1 MRRQLSD
8 KGMVTIC
15 AMLFVIT
22 LIYSLCYIFYNH
34 GKVVGF
40 NSGYNYVIENQ
51 YISYDEVSHEKV
63 SLLDRKTFV
72 YGENG
77 IQVYEWEKEGK

>member
-1 MRRQLSD
+1 MKRQLSN

-15 AMLFVIT
+15 AMLFVIG
-22 LIYSLCYIFYNH
+22 LIYSIGYICYNH
-34 GKVVGF
+34 GKVDGF
-40 NSGYNYVIENQ
+40 NSGYSYVIENQ

-63 SLLDRKTFV
+63 SLLDRKTIV

-77 IQVYEWEKEGK
+77 IEVYEWEEN